1 VQQAWVG
8 GTPPANAAVRVW
20 QCAFAPAYLYVSFS
34 ASGKS
39 LGMLFSTSCAI
50 DSYGMLLS
58 SWGLAGRGLVVVDV
72 TVLLFILL
80 LRLLAT

>member
-1 VQQAWVG
+1 
-8 GTPPANAAVRVW
+8 
-20 QCAFAPAYLYVSFS
+20 
-34 ASGKS
+34 
-39 LGMLFSTSCAI
+39 MLFSTSCAI